1 MKNKILAIAAVGILL
16 VIVGLVALFFNLSSV
31 VKKGVEAM
39 APKILGVPVTLEN
52 FSLSLMIGKIE
63 IDGFI
68 VGNPAGY
75 TDKYAFKLEKMMI
88 EVVPSSLFSD
98 NIHVKKVLIE
108 GAEFNYETKVTES
121 NISVIKGNIEKF
133 SRKKEEG
140 AGTEPQTQADKKASK
155 PKKFIIDEFV
165 MKNNTVGL
173 KANLL
178 GQGVG
183 SDIPLP
189 SIKMEN
195 IGKDENGV
203 TIGKVV
209 CKLFDEIYAAIID
222 AVSDA
227 GGGINTNNI
236 EKKVDGVIDNI
247 KKLF

>member
-1 MKNKILAIAAVGILL
+1 MKRKILFIVGVVVLL
-16 VIVGLVALFFNLSSV
+16 VVIGVLALFLNLSSV
-31 VKKGVEAM
+31 VKKGIETM
-39 APKILGVPVTLEN
+39 APKILGVPVTLES
-52 FSLSLMIGKIE
+52 FSLSPMSGKIE

-75 TDKYAFKLEKMMI
+75 TDGYAFKLEKMMI

-98 NIHVKKVLIE
+98 KIHVKKVLIE
-108 GAEFNYETKVTES
+108 GADFKFETKFTES
-121 NISVIKGNIEKF
+121 NISVIKGNIDKF
-133 SRKKEEG
+133 SKKKEEG
-140 AGTEPQTQADKKASK
+140 AGTETPADKKTAK

-165 MKNNTVGL
+165 MSNNTVGL

-189 SIKMEN
+189 NIKMEN

-203 TIGKVV
+203 TIGKIV
-209 CKLFDEIYAAIID
+209 CKIFDEISAAIIE
-222 AVSDA
+222 AVSDVA
-227 GGGINTNNI
+227 GGINTNKI
-236 EKKVDGVIDNI
+236 EKKLDSVIDDI